1 MDRKS
6 QALALNDFVSRYTN
20 MWNDEI
26 MNEYPESMQHYPREW
41 IELLIPMSNEELFA
55 IDTKNITHPI
65 FSKIEN
71 TSLDNFIKE
80 GLRLSRLPAKKL
92 DHPVKFEQW
101 AYNGIKAKK
110 RHEIDRI
117 IPALKN
123 LKEKIKFNQVIDI
136 GGGVGHLSR
145 VIAHYANINAI
156 SIDRN
161 HEFQKIGKERLSKY
175 RKLPDAKE
183 VHFVNLNFSPTNSAE
198 ELKSI
203 FKSDSLSLGLHTCGA
218 LANIL
223 IKTSCQFNL
232 AGLLS
237 FGCCYHHLNPKLD
250 FPISNFY
257 KERNFAQLNLFAF
270 SLATRS
276 HAQDDFEVFKTKR
289 QVKNYRYALHLFL
302 MRKFNNKYFQDVG
315 ECDVK
320 IYWMPFH
327 HYLKLK
333 LNELKLENTFTN
345 DEIEDFYHCAQT
357 QKELNE
363 MFVGNLIRWL
373 LGRSLEVYILL
384 DRAMYLEEN
393 GYEVFV
399 EEYFKEAL
407 SPRNIGILALRSN

>member
-6 QALALNDFVSRYTN
+6 QALALNEFVTRFTN

-26 MNEYPESMQHYPREW
+26 MNEYPESMQHYPKEW
-41 IELLIPMSNEELFA
+41 LDLLLTLSNEELFA
-55 IDTKNITHPI
+55 IDTKNINHQV
-65 FSKIEN
+65 FLKIEN
-71 TSLDNFIKE
+71 TSLDKFIKE
-80 GLRLSRLPAKKL
+80 GIALSKIDLKKVEQ
-92 DHPVKFEQW
+92 PIKFEQW

-117 IPALKN
+117 IPAINILKN
-123 LKEKIKFNQVIDI
+123 KITINQVIDI

-145 VIAHYANINAI
+145 VIAHYANIKAI

-161 HEFQKIGKERLSKY
+161 SEFQKIGKERLKKY

-183 VHFVNLNFSPTNSAE
+183 VEFVNLNFSPKNTAE

-203 FKSDSLSLGLHTCGA
+203 FKVDSLSLGLHTCGP

-223 IKTSCQFNL
+223 IKTSCQHQL
-232 AGLLS
+232 AGILS
-237 FGCCYHHLNPKLD
+237 FGCCYHHLNPKED
-250 FPISNFY
+250 FPISKFY
-257 KERNFAQLNLFAF
+257 RENQFSSLNLYAF

-320 IYWMPFH
+320 IYWMPFK

-333 LNELKLENTFTN
+333 LSELKLENTFT
-345 DEIEDFYHCAQT
+345 DEEIEAFYNSKQT
-357 QKELNE
+357 QKELDE
-363 MFVGNLIRWL
+363 MFAGNLIRWL
-373 LGRSLEVYILL
+373 LGRSLEVYLLL
-384 DRAMYLEEN
+384 DRALYLEEN

-407 SPRNIGILALRSN
+407 SPRNIGILALFKN

>member
-6 QALALNDFVSRYTN
+6 QALALNEFVTCYTN

-41 IELLIPMSNEELFA
+41 IDILTPLRNDELFA
-55 IDTKNITHPI
+55 IDTKNINHPI
-65 FSKIEN
+65 FEKIAN
-71 TSLDNFIKE
+71 TSLDAFIRV
-80 GLRLSRLPAKKL
+80 GLSLSKLPAKIL

-117 IPALKN
+117 IPAIN
-123 LKEKIKFNQVIDI
+123 ELKEKISFNQVIDI

-161 HEFQKIGKERLSKY
+161 SEFQKIGKERLKKY
-175 RKLPDAKE
+175 RKLPSAKE
-183 VHFVNLNFSPTNSAE
+183 VHFVNLNFSTENSDE
-198 ELKSI
+198 ELSSI
-203 FKSDSLSLGLHTCGA
+203 FKSDSLSLGLHTCGP

-223 IKTSCQFNL
+223 IKTSCIHNL

-250 FPISNFY
+250 FPISSFY
-257 KERNFAQLNLFAF
+257 KEQNFTRLNLFAF

-302 MRKFNNKYFQDVG
+302 MRKFNNKYFQEVG

-320 IYWMPFH
+320 IYWMPFK

-333 LNELKLENTFTN
+333 LSELKLENTFTD
-345 DEIEDFYHCAQT
+345 DEIDNFYHNHET

-363 MFVGNLIRWL
+363 MFAGNLIRWL

-384 DRAMYLEEN
+384 DRALYLEEM